1 MSEPKGSKEAEG
13 KRLDSWKE
21 IAVYLRKDVR
31 TVQRWEKYE
40 GLPVHRKPHEKLA
53 SVYAYVSELQA
64 WWNDGRHPENDS
76 ATASNGS
83 LNARPTLIVLPLR
96 NLSEDATQDF
106 FSDGLTEEFIAQL
119 GRIDSERLGVIATTT
134 AMKYKIN
141 SKSIAQIGRELGVSY
156 ILEGSVRRN
165 DERVRISAALI
176 RASDQTR
183 LWSETYDRE
192 IRRILE
198 VQVEVA
204 EAVAREIA
212 TKVNVSQARAHRR
225 LVDPAA
231 YSEYL
236 RGRFFW
242 NRRTP
247 EAIARAIGCFEK
259 AIGCDSLYGPA
270 YAGLSDCYAI
280 LSSIHVGQTAPNDA
294 MPKAIRAA
302 KKALEIEPGLA
313 EAYATLGHA
322 QLWYEWNWQAAGKS
336 FQRALELNP
345 SYGPARQWYAGYLQT
360 LDRMDECFAELD
372 RLLQLDPF
380 SMVARA
386 SLENAL
392 YLERN
397 FERVIVESKR
407 TLELDPSF
415 VISYFNLGR
424 AYTQLGM
431 HREAITELRRA
442 HQLSGENPA
451 MTMQLGYALAK
462 AGRKNEAKA
471 MLDALVRLA
480 RKRYIPAF
488 YLSAIYTGLLEIDR
502 ALAALVKAHDE
513 RCDYMVHLPKEA
525 AADPLRGDSRFDR
538 VLPRPPQLKFVE

>member
-1 MSEPKGSKEAEG
+1 MPHFVALCRRSKRCFYYLGHPWRFAILAARNQDTVSEPKESKEAEG

-21 IAVYLRKDVR
+21 IAAYLRKDVR

-64 WWNDGRHPENDS
+64 WWNDGHPENDS
-76 ATASNGS
+76 ATGSNGS
-83 LNARPTLIVLPLR
+83 WNAQPSLVVLPLR
-96 NLSEDATQDF
+96 NLSDDATQDL

-119 GRIDSERLGVIATTT
+119 GRIDSERLGVIAATT

-141 SKSIAQIGRELGVSY
+141 SKSIAQIARELGVSY

-204 EAVAREIA
+204 KAVAREIA
-212 TKVNVSQARAHRR
+212 SKVNVSQQRTHRR

-259 AIGCDSLYGPA
+259 AIVCDSFYGPA

-302 KKALEIEPGLA
+302 KKALEIEPRLA
-313 EAYATLGHA
+313 EAYATLGSCST
-322 QLWYEWNWQAAGKS
+322 LV
-336 FQRALELNP
+336 RVEL
-345 SYGPARQWYAGYLQT
+345 
-360 LDRMDECFAELD
+360 
-372 RLLQLDPF
+372 
-380 SMVARA
+380 
-386 SLENAL
+386 
-392 YLERN
+392 
-397 FERVIVESKR
+397 
-407 TLELDPSF
+407 
-415 VISYFNLGR
+415 
-424 AYTQLGM
+424 
-431 HREAITELRRA
+431 
-442 HQLSGENPA
+442 
-451 MTMQLGYALAK
+451 
-462 AGRKNEAKA
+462 AGRGE
-471 MLDALVRLA
+471 
-480 RKRYIPAF
+480 IISE
-488 YLSAIYTGLLEIDR
+488 SAGTE
-502 ALAALVKAHDE
+502 
-513 RCDYMVHLPKEA
+513 P
-525 AADPLRGDSRFDR
+525 
-538 VLPRPPQLKFVE
+538 FV